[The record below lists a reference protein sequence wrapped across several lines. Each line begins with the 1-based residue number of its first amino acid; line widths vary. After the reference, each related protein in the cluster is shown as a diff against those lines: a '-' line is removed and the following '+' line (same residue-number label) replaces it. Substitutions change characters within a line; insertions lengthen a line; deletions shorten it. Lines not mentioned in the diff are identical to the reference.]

1 MKFSNKFYIIIIV
14 TVILYIGFF
23 MFSDLNTIQNKIW
36 EMNLSYLPIILILA
50 PISWLIIFLRWH
62 LLLKNSNITIPFNDN
77 FKIFLSG
84 YAMSATPGK
93 IGEIIKSQ
101 LLHSK
106 YNVPKK
112 QSIPIIISEQFYNLI
127 GILFISILGLY
138 YFDFSLYVLLSVGS
152 ATTLIYV
159 LLNSQKLFQKFTNLF
174 SKIKFFQKFTDGM
187 SDSHSILKKSING
200 KIFLLSS
207 SLSIIFWLVES
218 LIVYLVLY
226 SFGIFELEFLELSAT
241 YTTSIIIGVASFLP
255 MGIGVV
261 EGSLAGFFS
270 YHGIEL
276 SLALTLVI
284 FIRIFTRWYGVSMG
298 FLAMKM
304 VCGFSL
310 KQNDKESKQ

>member
-23 MFSDLNTIQNKIW
+23 MISDLNTIQNKIL
-36 EMNLSYLPIILILA
+36 EMNLSYLPIIVILA
-50 PISWLIIFLRWH
+50 PVSWFIIYLRWH
-62 LLLKNSNITIPFNDN
+62 LLLKNSNISIPFNDN

-106 YNVPKK
+106 YNIPKK
-112 QSIPIIISEQFYNLI
+112 QSLPIIISEQFYNLI
-127 GILFISILGLY
+127 GILFISMLGLY
-138 YFDFSLYVLLSVGS
+138 YFDFSLYVLLSVG
-152 ATTLIYV
+152 TVTGLIYL
-159 LLNSQKLFQKFTNLF
+159 LLNSQKFLQKAINIF
-174 SKIKFFQKFTDGM
+174 SKIKFLQKYTEGV
-187 SDSHSILKKSING
+187 SDSHLTLKKSING
-200 KIFLLSS
+200 KIFFVSS

-218 LIVYLVLY
+218 LIVYLVLH
-226 SFGIFELEFLELSAT
+226 SFGIFNIEFLELSAT

-270 YHGIEL
+270 FHGIEL

-284 FIRIFTRWYGVSMG
+284 FIRIFTRWYGVAIG
-298 FLAMKM
+298 LIAMKL
-304 VCGFSL
+304 VGAFSL
-310 KQNDKESKQ
+310 KEISDKN

>member
-23 MFSDLNTIQNKIW
+23 MISDLNTIQNKIL
-36 EMNLSYLPIILILA
+36 EMNLSYLPIIVILA
-50 PISWLIIFLRWH
+50 PISWFIIYLRWH
-62 LLLKNSNITIPFNDN
+62 LLLRNSNISIPFNDN

-106 YNVPKK
+106 YNIPKK
-112 QSIPIIISEQFYNLI
+112 QSLPIIISEQFYNLI
-127 GILFISILGLY
+127 GILFISMLGLY
-138 YFDFSLYVLLSVGS
+138 YFDFSLYVLLSVG
-152 ATTLIYV
+152 TVTGLIYV
-159 LLNSQKLFQKFTNLF
+159 LLNSQKFLQKAINIF
-174 SKIKFFQKFTDGM
+174 SKIKFLQKYTEGM
-187 SDSHSILKKSING
+187 TDSHLTLKKSING
-200 KIFLLSS
+200 KIFFISS
-207 SLSIIFWLVES
+207 LLSIIFWLIES
-218 LIVYLVLY
+218 LIVYLVLH
-226 SFGIFELEFLELSAT
+226 SFGIFSLEFLELSAT

-270 YHGIEL
+270 FHGIEL

-284 FIRIFTRWYGVSMG
+284 FIRIFTRWYGVAIGLISMKLVG
-298 FLAMKM
+298 A
-304 VCGFSL
+304 FSL
-310 KQNDKESKQ
+310 KQISDKN

>member
-1 MKFSNKFYIIIIV
+1 MI
-14 TVILYIGFF
+14 
-23 MFSDLNTIQNKIW
+23 SDLNTIQNKIL
-36 EMNLSYLPIILILA
+36 EMNLSYLPIIVILA
-50 PISWLIIFLRWH
+50 PISWFVIFLRWNI
-62 LLLKNSNITIPFNDN
+62 LLKNSNISIPLNDN

-112 QSIPIIISEQFYNLI
+112 QSIPIIISEQFYNVI
-127 GILFISILGLY
+127 GILFISMLGLY
-138 YFDFSLYVLLSVGS
+138 YFDFSLYVLLIVGS
-152 ATTLIYV
+152 ATALIYL
-159 LLNSQKLFQKFTNLF
+159 LLNSQKLLQKTTNF
-174 SKIKFFQKFTDGM
+174 VSKIKFFQKYTDGI
-187 SDSHSILKKSING
+187 SDSHSTLKESIQG
-200 KIFLLSS
+200 KIFFLAS

-218 LIVYLVLY
+218 LIAYLVLH

-284 FIRIFTRWYGVSMG
+284 FIRIFTRWYGVAIG
-298 FLAMKM
+298 LIAMKL
-304 VCGFSL
+304 VGGFSL
-310 KQNDKESKQ
+310 KQISDKD

>member
-23 MFSDLNTIQNKIW
+23 MISDVNTIQNKIW

-50 PISWLIIFLRWH
+50 PVSWLIIFLRWH
-62 LLLKNSNITIPFNDN
+62 LLLKNSNISIPINDN

-93 IGEIIKSQ
+93 IGELIKSQ

-112 QSIPIIISEQFYNLI
+112 QSIPIVISEQFYNLV
-127 GILFISILGLY
+127 GILFISMLGLY
-138 YFDFSLYVLLSVGS
+138 YFDFSLYVLLGVGS
-152 ATTLIYV
+152 ATTLIYL
-159 LLNSQKLFQKFTNLF
+159 LLNSQKLLQKSTNFF
-174 SKIKFFQKFTDGM
+174 SKIKFLKKYTEGIP
-187 SDSHSILKKSING
+187 DSHSTLKKSING
-200 KIFLLSS
+200 KIFFISS
-207 SLSIIFWLVES
+207 SLSIIFWLIES
-218 LIVYLVLY
+218 LIAFLVLY
-226 SFGIFELEFLELSAT
+226 SFDIFDLEFLELSAA
-241 YTTSIIIGVASFLP
+241 YTTSIIMGVVSFLP

-270 YHGIEL
+270 FHGIEF

-284 FIRIFTRWYGVSMG
+284 FIRIFTRWYGVAIG
-298 FLAMKM
+298 LITMKL
-304 VCGFSL
+304 VGAFSL
-310 KQNDKESKQ
+310 KQISDNS